1 MRAVHHAI
9 GHGRVNQV
17 KTKAGEMR
25 HDRGMALEINRRVSA
40 GIAALTLTL
49 LAMSTETQQQQGAPP
64 LPPAPRPQTYVERAA
79 VEFATQEY
87 VSAWLAN
94 DPQRVMATLHPDAVL
109 LPSGLPPVTGTTDIQ
124 RFWFPSTGPAT
135 RVTAMALTIEDVRID
150 GDLAVV
156 SGRGTLTYTTV
167 ANGIASEP
175 RTLRSWFVN
184 VLRRQADDRWLIARR
199 AWSDLRS

>member
-1 MRAVHHAI
+1 M
-9 GHGRVNQV
+9 
-17 KTKAGEMR
+17 
-25 HDRGMALEINRRVSA
+25 DLEINRRV
-40 GIAALTLTL
+40 GGGVAALALTL
-49 LAMSTETQQQQGAPP
+49 LAMTPESQQSPPP
-64 LPPAPRPQTYVERAA
+64 LPLAPRPQTYVERAA

-87 VSAWLAN
+87 VNAWLAN
-94 DPQRVMATLHPDAVL
+94 DQRRVMATLRPDAVL
-109 LPSGLPPVTGTTDIQ
+109 LPSGLPPVTGTADIR
-124 RFWFPSTGPAT
+124 RFWFPMTGPAT

-156 SGRGTLTYTTV
+156 SGRGTLTYVTV
-167 ANGIASEP
+167 TNGAAGEP